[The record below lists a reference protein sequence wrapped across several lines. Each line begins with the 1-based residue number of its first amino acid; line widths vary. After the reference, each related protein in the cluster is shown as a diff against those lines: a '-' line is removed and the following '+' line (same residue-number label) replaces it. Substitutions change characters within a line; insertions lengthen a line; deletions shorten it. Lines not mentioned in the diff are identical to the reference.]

1 MQAAAPFL
9 LVLSLNALLAPAPA
23 WALGGDR
30 TQPIVVEAERPGSL
44 DLQRQVVVFNGKVE
58 IQQGTLRIEADRV
71 EVREL
76 PGGARAAIATGSPAR
91 YRQQRDVAGEW
102 VEGSADRI
110 EYDSQNGTL
119 RFIGNGAVRRL
130 RDGKPVDSITG
141 ALITW
146 DDRSEIFSVEGSA
159 TATGTPGGRVRAV
172 LTPRVQP
179 PAASGPSR

>member
-1 MQAAAPFL
+1 MHRFHAISLAVSLTA
-9 LVLSLNALLAPAPA
+9 LSTTLSA
-23 WALGGDR
+23 WALSGDR
-30 TQPIVVEAERPGSL
+30 LQPIVVEADRPGSL
-44 DLQRQVVVFNGKVE
+44 DLQRQVVVFNGKVQ

-110 EYDSQNGTL
+110 EYDSQAGTL
-119 RFIGNGAVRRL
+119 RLIGNGAVRRL
-130 RDGKPVDSITG
+130 RDGKAADEITG

-146 DDRSEIFSVEGSA
+146 DDRAELFSVEGSA
-159 TATGTPGGRVRAV
+159 TAVGTPGGRVRAV
-172 LTPRVQP
+172 LTPRGPQSP
-179 PAASGPSR
+179 ASGTAR